1 MAGILVDSLQQIFT
15 KAGLLPEESLVGIL
29 HPHQSLAGE
38 IKTVGVE
45 RVVGAEGV
53 QEQPLETAEVLHHVL
68 AVRVLREGLVQF
80 GLQTLSRGFN
90 R

>member
-1 MAGILVDSLQQIFT
+1 MAGIFAEPLHQIFT
-15 KAGLLPEESLVGIL
+15 KARLLPEESLVGIL

-45 RVVGAEGV
+45 RVVGAESV

>member
-1 MAGILVDSLQQIFT
+1 M
-15 KAGLLPEESLVGIL
+15 
-29 HPHQSLAGE
+29 
-38 IKTVGVE
+38 
-45 RVVGAEGV
+45 

>member
-1 MAGILVDSLQQIFT
+1 MAGVLVDSLQQIFT

-45 RVVGAEGV
+45 RVVGAESV

-80 GLQTLSRGFN
+80 GLQTLSRGLN